1 MGAAASP
8 AEVNFAWLIRLRWA
22 TIAAQAV
29 TIAIVRFGL
38 HIEVPI
44 GPLYAICAVS
54 AAANLGFALGA
65 RSATPR
71 EFWLLAVVAV
81 DVVSLTG
88 LLYFA
93 GGPENPFS
101 FLYLVPIAVGAITL
115 RPASTW
121 VLVLLSLAA
130 SAVLF
135 TSHQP
140 LALGGDHAQHMAAH
154 LRGMW
159 IAFGIAAAFI
169 VYFLMRVRRAL
180 AVRDEELAASRN
192 LAARQERLA
201 SLATLAA
208 GAAHELATPLS
219 TIAVVAKD
227 LERDVQAAGVGPNA
241 ADDVR
246 LMRREVDRCR
256 RILERMRVDAGE
268 SAGERFVPVAVRDL
282 VSDCL
287 GPTAG
292 ESSPASGRGVVD
304 VEIEPHAAALT
315 AVVPRRAFGQ
325 VLRGLLDNA
334 RDASPPGTAVSLR
347 VRAGDGASG
356 RVTFEVADRGA
367 GIPAEVLGRVGEP
380 FFTTKPPGKGMGLGV
395 FLARAVVERLG
406 GEVAI
411 QSARGVGTTA
421 TVSLPLGGDA

>member
-38 HIEVPI
+38 QIDVPI
-44 GPLYAICAVS
+44 GPLYAICAV
-54 AAANLGFALGA
+54 AAAVNLGFALGA
-65 RSATPR
+65 RTATPR
-71 EFWLLAVVAV
+71 ESWLLAVVAV

-121 VLVLLSLAA
+121 VLVLLSMAA

-135 TSHQP
+135 TSHRP

-180 AVRDEELAASRN
+180 ALRDEELAASRN

-227 LERDVQAAGVGPNA
+227 LERDVAAAGVGPNA

-287 GPTAG
+287 GSPSEGAG
-292 ESSPASGRGVVD
+292 PASAWARSAGGVD
-304 VEIEPHAAALT
+304 VDIAPNAAALT

-325 VLRGLLDNA
+325 VLRGLLDN
-334 RDASPPGTAVSLR
+334 
-347 VRAGDGASG
+347 
-356 RVTFEVADRGA
+356 GA
-367 GIPAEVLGRVGEP
+367 GIPADLLGRVGEP

-421 TVSLPLGGDA
+421 TVSLPLEGDG